1 MQERDRTL
9 IAQAQ
14 QGDKETLEIIIN
26 ENKRINLEYSEKIF
40 RKRI

>member
-14 QGDKETLEIIIN
+14 QGDKESLEIIIK
-26 ENKRINLEYSEKIF
+26 ENKRIDLEYSKKVF

>member
-14 QGDKETLEIIIN
+14 QGDKEVLEKIIN
-26 ENKRINLEYSEKIF
+26 ENKRINLEYSKKVF
-40 RKRI
+40 R